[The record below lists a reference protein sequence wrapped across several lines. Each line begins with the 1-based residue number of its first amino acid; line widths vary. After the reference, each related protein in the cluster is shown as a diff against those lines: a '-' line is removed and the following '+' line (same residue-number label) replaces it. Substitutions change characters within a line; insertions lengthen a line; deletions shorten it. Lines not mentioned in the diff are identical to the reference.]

1 MNEFHTIFLFFFIY
15 SVLGWILETLYCRML
30 DGKWTNRGFMFGP
43 YCPIYGFGSLLI
55 IYFLDYFK
63 ESPIEVFFLGMIFTS
78 VLEYITSFL
87 LEKMFNAKWWDYS
100 KRKFNINGRVCLLN
114 STEFAVLGLLL
125 TYIVHPFI
133 SIQIAKIPSYMIE
146 YLFVGIFCIMLIDCC
161 STVFSLLN
169 LKEKLEVLKDM
180 AEKFK
185 EQNIKNHKQI
195 TDLAL
200 YNELSEY
207 RKKMIARHHLQV
219 ERILEAFPNF
229 EFRDFKKQ
237 LEEFKLEI
245 HLFRENKRNELIER
259 KRLRKEEKE
268 IKKLKEKK

>member
-1 MNEFHTIFLFFFIY
+1 MIEFHKIFLLFFIY

-78 VLEYITSFL
+78 ILEYITSFL

-133 SIQIAKIPSYMIE
+133 SAQVYKIPSYLLE
-146 YLFVGIFCIMLIDCC
+146 YLFIVIFCIMLIDCC

-195 TDLAL
+195 TDFAL

-207 RKKMIARHHLQV
+207 RKRMIERHHLQI

-245 HLFRENKRNELIER
+245 HLFKEDKRNNLIKR
-259 KRLRKEEKE
+259 KRLKKEEKE
-268 IKKLKEKK
+268 IKKLTEKN